1 MWSNGKE
8 KKSGSEK
15 ENILML
21 SQVNNSQQVTLP
33 DDFCQDHS
41 ILNGTL
47 MECIID
53 NDCVIYKKYDYKK
66 QNINRLFKAK
76 HDIEEIC
83 ASLVP
88 EKLKTIQKRLKEIES
103 VIGNLDD

>member
-1 MWSNGKE
+1 
-8 KKSGSEK
+8 
-15 ENILML
+15 ML
-21 SQVNNSQQVTLP
+21 SQVNNSRQVILP
-33 DDFCQDHS
+33 DNFCQDHS

-66 QNINRLFKAK
+66 QSINRLYKAK

-83 ASLVP
+83 ANLVP
-88 EKLKTIQKRLKEIES
+88 EKIKTMQRCLKEIES
-103 VIGNLDD
+103 VIGDLDD